1 MGNQL
6 RTIMAMFN
14 SHVKLPEGILVHQL
28 AMNVATHQWKSDRI
42 VIPWKLKRYHE
53 AGKPQTLKWLASM
66 CIEVVTLGAVFHG
79 YFTPSVNDASWIWG
93 WIFPNRGLRLTPSA
107 THLVK
112 SAWWHLS
119 QILHSLLRRTAVA
132 REGALLW
139 NLNAGHGGC
148 CDWWL

>member
-1 MGNQL
+1 MLNYQRVSSFIRWL
-6 RTIMAMFN
+6 WTAWIIDWW
-14 SHVKLPEGILVHQL
+14 P
-28 AMNVATHQWKSDRI
+28 ATHQWKSDRI

-53 AGKPQTLKWLASM
+53 AGKPQILKWLASM

-79 YFTPSVNDASWIWG
+79 ISHQVWTMPAGFG
-93 WIFPNRGLRLTPSA
+93 WIFRNRGLQLTPSA

-119 QILHSLLRRTAVA
+119 QILHSLLRRAAVA